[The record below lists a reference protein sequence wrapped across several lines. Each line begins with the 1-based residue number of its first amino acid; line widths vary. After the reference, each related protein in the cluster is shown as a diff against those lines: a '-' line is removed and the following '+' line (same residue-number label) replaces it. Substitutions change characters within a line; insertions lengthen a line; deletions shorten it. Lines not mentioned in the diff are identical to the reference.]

1 MAKIPPIPTVAS
13 IKTGQYFEERKK
25 GEMSELKA
33 YIFSLCSLL
42 AGVINS
48 NDTKKGRDVVKK
60 IIGYMTLGMDASP
73 VFS

>member
-1 MAKIPPIPTVAS
+1 VSSKRNFFDKI
-13 IKTGQYFEERKK
+13 
-25 GEMSELKA
+25 
-33 YIFSLCSLL
+33 SLL